1 MLSLGST
8 TAAGVGSTLPVQT
21 QLQEETRRG
30 DVCSRERKQRCLRA
44 TEERLAR
51 LEPSSPIAYPLS

>member
-1 MLSLGST
+1 MRSLGST

-21 QLQEETRRG
+21 QLQETRRG